1 MTLQT
6 DSQGLLNYFCFKKCD
21 TKLDEIEDKLLELD
35 IGITS
40 LLLTFLMYRLVVV
53 EDIFFHT
60 KLGVDNFLFW
70 YYGSSYWQFK
80 NFFGINFKGI
90 MLHGKSLLKV
100 KNRQSCSRK
109 MFILK
114 KFNFEEV
121 MIWLKW

>member
-40 LLLTFLMYRLVVV
+40 LLLIFLMYRQVVV

-90 MLHGKSLLKV
+90 MLHGKSLLRV
-100 KNRQSCSRK
+100 KNIPVHGKCLYLKNS
-109 MFILK
+109 ILK
-114 KFNFEEV
+114 KS
-121 MIWLKW
+121 